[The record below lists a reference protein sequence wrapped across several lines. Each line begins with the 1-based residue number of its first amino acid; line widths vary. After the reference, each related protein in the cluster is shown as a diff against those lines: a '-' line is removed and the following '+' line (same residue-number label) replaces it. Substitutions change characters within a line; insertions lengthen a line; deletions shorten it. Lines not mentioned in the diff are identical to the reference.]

1 MIRLIHQAL
10 RELPRRQLIL
20 EWIVL
25 PLCIVAGLIAL
36 PFAAAMFDRATSAPF
51 EIGEVK

>member
-1 MIRLIHQAL
+1 MIRLIHQAM

-36 PFAAAMFDRATSAPF
+36 PFVAAVFDRATGSPF
-51 EIGEVK
+51 EIGSE